1 MRLRHV
7 WGTRRVVDVVFPA
20 FVAMTHCGRLP
31 GLSGMALV
39 WEEKVE
45 RAGVSVVELLAMEG
59 RCPLLKRFRHGRP
72 DRGR

>member
-1 MRLRHV
+1 MCVPRLR
-7 WGTRRVVDVVFPA
+7 GNDTL
-20 FVAMTHCGRLP
+20 CERLR
-31 GLSGMALV
+31 GLSGRHV
-39 WEEKVE
+39 GVEEKVE